1 LSVPGATLMDS
12 GATLLVVALATAVAD
27 EALAVAVALVVVAL
41 AAVAAGE
48 VLAAAVV
55 LLKAAVVLLKAA
67 VVLLKAAV
75 VLLATTA
82 GLLAA
87 TLELADAEGDWT
99 DAAPHPAATRPAPA
113 IAAKRPSRSRRLRG
127 PSAIDPFPFLHG
139 ANAYCNRPAVQ
150 SQMLVSPL
158 RLSSLA
164 PTRAGI
170 RAMLVARAVRTGL
183 AMAGLAY
190 AEARRFGGTI
200 GSHVAFARSG
210 GHGENFACLKA

>member
-1 LSVPGATLMDS
+1 MDS

-48 VLAAAVV
+48 VLA
-55 LLKAAVVLLKAA
+55 AA

>member
-48 VLAAAVV
+48 VLA
-55 LLKAAVVLLKAA
+55 AA

>member
-1 LSVPGATLMDS
+1 MDS

-41 AAVAAGE
+41 AAVAVGE
-48 VLAAAVV
+48 VLA
-55 LLKAAVVLLKAA
+55 AA